1 MSKLSETIKE
11 LCPDGV
17 EYKKLGEIAHYA
29 KDRIKI
35 SDIDARNYVGVEHLR
50 QNTEGREMSVTLP
63 EVDFVISFYPEDIL
77 IGNIR
82 PYLKKA
88 WLADCNGGTNGDV
101 LTIRIVDK
109 MYVSPQYLFY
119 ILSSEQFFMYDMK
132 YAKGAKMPRGDK
144 KAVMNYAIPVPPL
157 AIQNEIVK
165 LLDNFT
171 ELTAELTAELQ
182 LRKKQYS
189 FYRDSLL
196 NFSPDDVDDTA
207 SSVAETPH
215 YMVGDIFNIQ
225 NGYTPSKKEDTYWE
239 NGTIPWY
246 RLEDIRT
253 QGRILYDAIQHVHSS
268 GVKGNL
274 YPTKSLLMSTT
285 ATIGEYALLMTPSL
299 SNQQMTNFAIKK
311 EFEDVLD
318 VKFAFYYFHVFAE
331 WCKKNANQSG
341 GMPIITTGKLKIF
354 PSPSHRS
361 KRRQK
366 SSPSSTA
373 SIRSAMTSRRGCPP
387 RSPPAKSS
395 TNTIAKSSSP
405 SHGRTHKKEAPASLR
420 ALPSVTDNY
429 LAGVRV
435 SCISRVSPV
444 IPSACGSDEIYHLK

>member
-1 MSKLSETIKE
+1 MSKLSAMIKE

-17 EYKKLGEIAHYA
+17 EYKKLGEIATNFFRGA
-29 KDRIKI
+29 GIKRDELTETGIPCVRYGEIYTTYGLYFDTCI
-35 SDIDARNYVGVEHLR
+35 SYTDASLLTNPKYFEH
-50 QNTEGREMSVTLP
+50 G
-63 EVDFVISFYPEDIL
+63 DIL
-77 IGNIR
+77 FAVTGESVEEIAKSTAYIGYEKCVAGGDIVVLQHQQD
-82 PYLKKA
+82 PKYLSYVLSTEMAQRQKSRGRVKSKVVHSNVPAIKK
-88 WLADCNGGTNGDV
+88 
-101 LTIRIVDK
+101 I
-109 MYVSPQYLFY
+109 
-119 ILSSEQFFMYDMK
+119 E
-132 YAKGAKMPRGDK
+132 
-144 KAVMNYAIPVPPL
+144 IPVPPL
-157 AIQNEIVK
+157 AIQQEIVK

-171 ELTAELTAELQ
+171 ELTAELTAELT

-196 NFSPDDVDDTA
+196 NFSRDDVDDTA

-253 QGRILYDAIQHVHSS
+253 QGRILYDAIQHVHSF

-354 PSPSHRS
+354 SFPIPPLETQAKIVSILDRFDVLCHDLVQGLPAEIAAR
-361 KRRQK
+361 KKQYEYYRDKLLTFPRK
-366 SSPSSTA
+366 GEST
-373 SIRSAMTSRRGCPP
+373 RSAQ
-387 RSPPAKSS
+387 
-395 TNTIAKSSSP
+395 
-405 SHGRTHKKEAPASLR
+405 
-420 ALPSVTDNY
+420 
-429 LAGVRV
+429 
-435 SCISRVSPV
+435 
-444 IPSACGSDEIYHLK
+444 